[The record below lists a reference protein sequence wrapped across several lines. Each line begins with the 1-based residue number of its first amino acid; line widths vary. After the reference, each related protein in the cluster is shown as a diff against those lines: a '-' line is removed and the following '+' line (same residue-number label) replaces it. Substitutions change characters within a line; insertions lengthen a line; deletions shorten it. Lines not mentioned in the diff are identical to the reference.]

1 MVNSPDTS
9 LAATPLMLA
18 AAPGHSGCLQLLLSY
33 GSDTASHD
41 LRGHTALAWA
51 VIAGQEEAVR
61 LLLAA
66 DKQAVCGRDQRG
78 RTPTHLAAAH
88 GQVNIVFSPLSQ
100 HTLGECVGCTAGGVQ
115 QGSEA
120 A

>member
-1 MVNSPDTS
+1 MNSPDST

-33 GSDTASHD
+33 GSDTASPD

-51 VIAGQEEAVR
+51 VVAGQEEVVR

-66 DKQAVCGRDQRG
+66 DKQAVCWRDQRG

-88 GQVNIVFSPLSQ
+88 GQVNMCDALPIS
-100 HTLGECVGCTAGGVQ
+100 TYIR
-115 QGSEA
+115 
-120 A
+120 